1 AHDEGQERDH
11 ARGRPQ
17 GLRRG
22 RHARDRSA
30 GRRSLPALLRRHA
43 RLPAGGRAGSD
54 LVAVRARGGAAA
66 LRRHGPR
73 SRWSRQHHRRARIRR
88 LSVIKFELICFDL
101 DGTLVDST
109 ADIRAALVHALAAV
123 PPSDVR
129 LDEHALS
136 CAGLGLPLDEFYAL
150 ARPAPHPQ
158 AGDGGRRRF
167 IDTYRDY
174 YHAHL
179 LDKTRPFDG
188 VAATLEL
195 VKPLRARGLRTAVAT
210 TKRTLTAERV
220 LGGLGLAHHFDL
232 ILGTEA
238 PMPHK
243 PAPDLLLACAQR
255 LDRDPRRGLM
265 VG

>member
-1 AHDEGQERDH
+1 MKYE
-11 ARGRPQ
+11 
-17 GLRRG
+17 
-22 RHARDRSA
+22 
-30 GRRSLPALLRRHA
+30 
-43 RLPAGGRAGSD
+43 
-54 LVAVRARGGAAA
+54 LV
-66 LRRHGPR
+66 
-73 SRWSRQHHRRARIRR
+73 
-88 LSVIKFELICFDL
+88 CFDL

-123 PPSDVR
+123 PPADVR

-158 AGDGGRRRF
+158 AGAAGRRRF
-167 IDTYRDY
+167 VDEYRSY

-188 VAATLEL
+188 VAETLEL
-195 VKPLRARGLRTAVAT
+195 VKPLRASGLRVAVAT
-210 TKRTLTAERV
+210 TKKTLTAERV
-220 LGGLGLAHHFDL
+220 LGALGLAHHFDL
-232 ILGTEA
+232 ILGTEE

-243 PAPDLLLACAQR
+243 PAPDLLLACARR

-265 VG
+265 VGDTERDVLAGRAAGMRTCGVTYGVLGVEGLTPHAPDHLVDRFADVWPLIG

>member
-1 AHDEGQERDH
+1 MKLE
-11 ARGRPQ
+11 
-17 GLRRG
+17 
-22 RHARDRSA
+22 
-30 GRRSLPALLRRHA
+30 
-43 RLPAGGRAGSD
+43 
-54 LVAVRARGGAAA
+54 LV
-66 LRRHGPR
+66 
-73 SRWSRQHHRRARIRR
+73 
-88 LSVIKFELICFDL
+88 CFDL

-109 ADIRAALVHALAAV
+109 ADIRAALVHALATV

-158 AGDGGRRRF
+158 AGDEGRRRF
-167 IDTYRDY
+167 IDSYRDY
-174 YHAHL
+174 YHSHL

-232 ILGTEA
+232 ILGTEP

-265 VG
+265 VGDTERDVLAGRAAGMRTCGVTYGVLGADGLTPHAPDHLVDRFTDVWPLIS

>member
-1 AHDEGQERDH
+1 MKYE
-11 ARGRPQ
+11 
-17 GLRRG
+17 
-22 RHARDRSA
+22 
-30 GRRSLPALLRRHA
+30 
-43 RLPAGGRAGSD
+43 
-54 LVAVRARGGAAA
+54 LV
-66 LRRHGPR
+66 
-73 SRWSRQHHRRARIRR
+73 
-88 LSVIKFELICFDL
+88 CFDL

-123 PPSDVR
+123 PPADVR

-150 ARPAPHPQ
+150 ARPAPHPH
-158 AGDGGRRRF
+158 AGEAGRRRF
-167 IDTYRDY
+167 VDAYRSY

-188 VAATLEL
+188 VAETLAL
-195 VKPLRARGLRTAVAT
+195 VKPLRAAGLRVAVAT
-210 TKRTLTAERV
+210 TKKTLTAERV

-232 ILGTEA
+232 ILGTEE

-243 PAPDLLLACAQR
+243 PAPDLLLACARR

-265 VG
+265 VGDTERDVLAGRAAGMRTCGVTYGVLGVDGLTPHAPDHLVDRFADVWPLIS

>member
-1 AHDEGQERDH
+1 MQLE
-11 ARGRPQ
+11 
-17 GLRRG
+17 
-22 RHARDRSA
+22 
-30 GRRSLPALLRRHA
+30 
-43 RLPAGGRAGSD
+43 
-54 LVAVRARGGAAA
+54 LV
-66 LRRHGPR
+66 
-73 SRWSRQHHRRARIRR
+73 
-88 LSVIKFELICFDL
+88 CFDL

-158 AGDGGRRRF
+158 AGDEGRRRF

-179 LDKTRPFDG
+179 LDKTRPFEG

-210 TKRTLTAERV
+210 TKKTLTAERV

-265 VG
+265 VGDTERDVLAGRAAGMRTCGVTYGVLGADGLTPHAPDHLVDRFADVWPLIS

>member
-1 AHDEGQERDH
+1 M
-11 ARGRPQ
+11 
-17 GLRRG
+17 
-22 RHARDRSA
+22 
-30 GRRSLPALLRRHA
+30 
-43 RLPAGGRAGSD
+43 
-54 LVAVRARGGAAA
+54 
-66 LRRHGPR
+66 
-73 SRWSRQHHRRARIRR
+73 
-88 LSVIKFELICFDL
+88 KFELICFDL

-136 CAGLGLPLDEFYAL
+136 CAGLGLPLDEFYSL

-158 AGDGGRRRF
+158 AGDAGQRRF

-188 VAATLEL
+188 VAATLDL

-210 TKRTLTAERV
+210 TKKTLTAERV

-265 VG
+265 IGDTERDVLAGRAAGMRTCGVTYGVLGADGLTPHAPDHLVDRFADVWPLIS